1 MDEKGALIF
10 LVWWKQKQVALV
22 NSEEFL
28 STWAQ
33 EAAVVV
39 ASSLI

>member
-1 MDEKGALIF
+1 MT
-10 LVWWKQKQVALV
+10 VV
-22 NSEEFL
+22 NSEELL

-39 ASSLI
+39 ASSFIQFFFMV